1 MQYDTDKVLESL
13 LKNVDARNMLNG
25 GAAAPRMELELH
37 EGKGLL
43 HVKVPG
49 VLPEQLQLRVKQ
61 NFIHIFY
68 RLADSM
74 RIVAAL
80 PIPPYID
87 LEGIRAFREGD
98 FLRIEFPHRNDTPYQ
113 RDIDIE

>member
-13 LKNVDARNMLNG
+13 LQNIDARNMLAG
-25 GAAAPRMELELH
+25 GASAPRMELEMQ
-37 EGKGLL
+37 EGKGAL

-49 VLPEQLQLRVKQ
+49 VAPEQLQLRVKQ

-68 RLADSM
+68 RLADSA
-74 RIVAAL
+74 RLVAAL

-87 LEGIRAFREGD
+87 LDGIRAFREGD
-98 FLRIEFPHRNDTPYQ
+98 FLRIEFPHRNDAPYQ